1 MQDALADAAAEV
13 RRWAGDGA
21 AIYVCGSLRGMAPA
35 VDAVLERILGRELL
49 EAMAADGRY
58 RRDVY

>member
-1 MQDALADAAAEV
+1 
-13 RRWAGDGA
+13 
-21 AIYVCGSLRGMAPA
+21 MAPA
-35 VDAVLERILGRELL
+35 VDAVLERILGRDAL